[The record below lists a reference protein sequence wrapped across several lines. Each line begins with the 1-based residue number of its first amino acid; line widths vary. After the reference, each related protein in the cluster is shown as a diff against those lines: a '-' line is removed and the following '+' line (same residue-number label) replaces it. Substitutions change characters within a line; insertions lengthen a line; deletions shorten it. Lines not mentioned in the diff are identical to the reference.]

1 MGTLAEPIFE
11 RDKKRVGGIVL
22 TMPTI
27 ERRGRSRKSASPK
40 GEARIDA
47 ICGVAPPRRSYHY
60 AFVVAPCIWHLSGLP
75 MCPLINET
83 SVAAPRT
90 TQGRNTQGLFFWQEW
105 FFRTG
110 ADQAKRPREKPGACF
125 EPMGISIVPAYLVL

>member
-27 ERRGRSRKSASPK
+27 ERRGRRRK

-60 AFVVAPCIWHLSGLP
+60 AFVVAFATKPWRTHPEGFVAGLASG
-75 MCPLINET
+75 IY
-83 SVAAPRT
+83 
-90 TQGRNTQGLFFWQEW
+90 
-105 FFRTG
+105 
-110 ADQAKRPREKPGACF
+110 PGFQCAH
-125 EPMGISIVPAYLVL
+125 